1 MVRMGGATGT
11 RTICPTGGVNGGREQ
26 PMISLSRSLKRLEAG
41 CRQNV
46 DDRCRIIQQESFKH
60 LSIDQ
65 KKCLLAAMTS
75 YQHRPLTSEEGAVV
89 RAFDTATKEEGRKA
103 GITVAEFLRYRRQ
116 ATQP

>member
-11 RTICPTGGVNGGREQ
+11 RTICPTGGFHGGREQ
-26 PMISLSRSLKRLEAG
+26 AMISLSRRLQRLEAG

-46 DDRCRIIQQESFKH
+46 ADRRRIIQQESFKH

-75 YQHRPLTSEEGAVV
+75 YQHRPLTSEEGAV
-89 RAFDTATKEEGRKA
+89 DTATKEEGRKA

>member
-11 RTICPTGGVNGGREQ
+11 RTICPTGGFHGGREQ
-26 PMISLSRSLKRLEAG
+26 AMISLSRRLQRLEAG

-46 DDRCRIIQQESFKH
+46 ADRCRIIQQESFKH

-89 RAFDTATKEEGRKA
+89 RGPARVSASGPFLPETRVRSCSTAAR
-103 GITVAEFLRYRRQ
+103 IS
-116 ATQP
+116 

>member
-1 MVRMGGATGT
+1 
-11 RTICPTGGVNGGREQ
+11 
-26 PMISLSRSLKRLEAG
+26 MISLSRRLQRLEAG

-46 DDRCRIIQQESFKH
+46 ADRRRIIQQESFKH

-89 RAFDTATKEEGRKA
+89 RAFDTATKEECRKA